1 MFIRILKQIWRNQ
14 MYHISNLTK
23 IYKTAGI
30 ETRALNG
37 INLDIPDHKFVIILG
52 ESGSGKTTLLN
63 MLGGLDTPTDGD
75 IMINGQNITE
85 LSDEKMAEY
94 RRQKIGFVFQ
104 HFNLIPTLT
113 VYENIILPIILDK
126 RKEEETYILQLLEK
140 LGLSEKKDAYPHQL
154 SGGQQQRVAI
164 ARAFA
169 NKPEV
174 ILADEPTGN
183 LDSKTGR
190 DVVDLL
196 LKMHEVYKQTII
208 MITHNEKIAQ
218 YADIVIRI
226 KDGTILN
233 GRKV

>member
-1 MFIRILKQIWRNQ
+1 
-14 MYHISNLTK
+14 MYQISNLTK
-23 IYKTAGI
+23 IYKTAEI

-75 IMINGQNITE
+75 IMVNGQNITE

-183 LDSKTGR
+183 LDSKTGQ

>member
-1 MFIRILKQIWRNQ
+1 
-14 MYHISNLTK
+14 MYQISNLTK
-23 IYKTAGI
+23 IYKTAEI

-63 MLGGLDTPTDGD
+63 KLGGLDTPTDGD
-75 IMINGQNITE
+75 IMVNGQNITE

-183 LDSKTGR
+183 LDSKTGQ

>member
-1 MFIRILKQIWRNQ
+1 
-14 MYHISNLTK
+14 MYQISNLTK

-63 MLGGLDTPTDGD
+63 MLGGLDTPTDGN
-75 IMINGQNITE
+75 IIINDQNITE

-104 HFNLIPTLT
+104 NFNLIPTLT

-126 RKEEETYILQLLEK
+126 RTEEEVYILQLLEK
-140 LGLSEKKDAYPHQL
+140 LGLSEKKDVYPHQL

-183 LDSKTGR
+183 LDSKTGQ

-196 LKMHEVYKQTII
+196 LKMHKMYKQTII

-226 KDGTILN
+226 KDGKIQT
-233 GRKV
+233 

>member
-1 MFIRILKQIWRNQ
+1 
-14 MYHISNLTK
+14 MYQISNLTK
-23 IYKTAGI
+23 IYKTAEI

-75 IMINGQNITE
+75 IMVNGQNITE

-140 LGLSEKKDAYPHQL
+140 LGLSEKKDVYPHQL

-183 LDSKTGR
+183 LDSKTGQ

-196 LKMHEVYKQTII
+196 FKMHEVYKQTII

>member
-1 MFIRILKQIWRNQ
+1 
-14 MYHISNLTK
+14 MYQISNLTK

-75 IMINGQNITE
+75 IIINDQNITE
-85 LSDEKMAEY
+85 MSDEKMAEY

-126 RKEEETYILQLLEK
+126 RTEEEAYILQLLEK
-140 LGLSEKKDAYPHQL
+140 LGLSEKKDVYPHQL

-183 LDSKTGR
+183 LDSKTGQ

-196 LKMHEVYKQTII
+196 LKMHEIYKQTII

-226 KDGTILN
+226 KDGTIVK
-233 GRKV
+233 GRNM

>member
-1 MFIRILKQIWRNQ
+1 MSRCINEVERNYKKWMWWGGGVAVILVLVVIGVVIGRMNDGEKKASEVTESEIVEKEKQE
-14 MYHISNLTK
+14 
-23 IYKTAGI
+23 AP
-30 ETRALNG
+30 ETEQATS
-37 INLDIPDHKFVIILG
+37 DAS
-52 ESGSGKTTLLN
+52 E
-63 MLGGLDTPTDGD
+63 
-75 IMINGQNITE
+75 
-85 LSDEKMAEY
+85 SDEKMAEY

-183 LDSKTGR
+183 LDSKTGQ

>member
-1 MFIRILKQIWRNQ
+1 
-14 MYHISNLTK
+14 MYQISNLTK
-23 IYKTAGI
+23 IYKTAEI

-183 LDSKTGR
+183 LDSKTGQ

>member
-1 MFIRILKQIWRNQ
+1 
-14 MYHISNLTK
+14 MYQISNLTK
-23 IYKTAGI
+23 IYKTAEI

-140 LGLSEKKDAYPHQL
+140 IGLSEKKDAYPHQL

-183 LDSKTGR
+183 LDSKTGQ